1 MIQILFGKFGED
13 AISVVYWI
21 GCMNIPVYMT
31 LFLFVLD
38 HKMDKIVV
46 LSRGIVAI
54 ISLFIYTSVI
64 FYVLIFDR
72 ISGIPGYK
80 FINQI
85 QFQVV
90 SFALVLIYGFF
101 LHYWLKFSYLDS
113 ETMERDSL

>member
-1 MIQILFGKFGED
+1 
-13 AISVVYWI
+13 
-21 GCMNIPVYMT
+21 MNIPVYMT